1 MSTPTFAETHNLV
14 AFLEKPSKSK
24 GFEQIIDF
32 INASSIKYALTMN
45 PTIYTSY
52 VEQFWTSVK
61 VKTIN
66 EGVWLQALVDEKKII
81 VNEASIRR
89 DLRLDDAKGTACL
102 PNATIFEELA
112 RMGAKTTV
120 SNEFSSTMASAIICL
135 AKNQKFNFP
144 KYIFESMMKNLEG
157 GVKFLMYLRFVQVF
171 VNAQLGD
178 MSHHKKIFVNMKRA
192 GKDFSR
198 AITPLFDTMMVQA
211 TIKVGGSKG
220 RKLRFLKMRYNMRR
234 VYPQLPMIHYPVLN
248 LEEAKTAQAKEI
260 ASLKK
265 RVKKLENK
273 MMSRT
278 TDLKILKKVG
288 IASKVESSEDITL
301 VDGAQEKMNDQDMF
315 GVNDLD
321 GDEVIID
328 DTAGEK
334 EE

>member
-112 RMGAKTTV
+112 RMG
-120 SNEFSSTMASAIICL
+120 E
-135 AKNQKFNFP
+135 
-144 KYIFESMMKNLEG
+144 
-157 GVKFLMYLRFVQVF
+157 VKEV
-171 VNAQLGD
+171 
-178 MSHHKKIFVNMKRA
+178 
-192 GKDFSR
+192 
-198 AITPLFDTMMVQA
+198 
-211 TIKVGGSKG
+211 
-220 RKLRFLKMRYNMRR
+220 KLRFPKMIYNMKEN
-234 VYPQLPMIHYPVLN
+234 VPNWENKVLN
-248 LEEAKTAQAKEI
+248 HGEAKTAQAKEI

-288 IASKVESSEDITL
+288 IASKVESSEDVASL
-301 VDGAQEKMNDQDMF
+301 SDQEGASK
-315 GVNDLD
+315 
-321 GDEVIID
+321 
-328 DTAGEK
+328 
-334 EE
+334 